1 MKTAKTM
8 NRWTNADGGSMCVTR
23 TETAGKRSSC
33 TASQATTLVGEATF
47 CLQNK
52 MAECC
57 WIPDGEKG
65 IRD

>member
-1 MKTAKTM
+1 MDE
-8 NRWTNADGGSMCVTR
+8 RGWRVDVRYTR

-33 TASQATTLVGEATF
+33 TASQATTWVGEATF

-52 MAECC
+52 VKSCL
-57 WIPDGEKG
+57 IPDGETG